1 MMTLPGAL
9 SPAVSADLAG
19 GLTTDS
25 MRTVIRMKPPSISR
39 AVSSQTV
46 SVSSSMDVAQ
56 QPQVDLEPQVRADAQ
71 QRGVER
77 HVHAAHDGTDHGLD
91 LIGLGRSALARG
103 REGDDQADDGAE
115 QADAHDMG
123 GDPLDVAPAAQ
134 EHAADAHR
142 AHGDDQPAQQRIAAL
157 EWLAGESGHPQ

>member
-56 QPQVDLEPQVRADAQ
+56 QPQVDLQPEVGGDAEE
-71 QRGVER
+71 RGVER
-77 HVHAAHDGTDHGLD
+77 HIHAADDGRDHGLD
-91 LIGLGRSALARG
+91 LLGIGRG
-103 REGDDQADDGAE
+103 
-115 QADAHDMG
+115 
-123 GDPLDVAPAAQ
+123 PA
-134 EHAADAHR
+134 
-142 AHGDDQPAQQRIAAL
+142 
-157 EWLAGESGHPQ
+157 

>member
-25 MRTVIRMKPPSISR
+25 MSTVIRMKPPSIRS

-46 SVSSSMDVAQ
+46 SVSSSMHAAQ
-56 QPQVDLEPQVRADAQ
+56 EPQVDLEPEVGSDTQ

-77 HVHAAHDGTDHGLD
+77 DIHAAHNVGDHGLN
-91 LIGLGRSALARG
+91 LLGLRRGAAARR
-103 REGDDQADDGAE
+103 REGDDKTDYCAKE
-115 QADAHDMG
+115 ADAHH
-123 GDPLDVAPAAQ
+123 V
-134 EHAADAHR
+134 
-142 AHGDDQPAQQRIAAL
+142 
-157 EWLAGESGHPQ
+157 